1 MATARRLLR
10 SPVGRFL
17 PPLALMGLIFYLSA
31 QSDLDS
37 GVGAAGFVAAKTVHA
52 TEYGLLWLL
61 WHRALRFRH
70 PWVAALICLAYAG
83 SDEYHQ
89 TFVHGRDG
97 TPRDLI
103 FDMGGAGLAAL
114 AYYRLWRGRLRR
126 RLDPAALGGDQD
138 RLRAVDRSQLPVDVV
153 EVGADGAGRQ

>member
-1 MATARRLLR
+1 MTTAGRLLR
-10 SPVGRFL
+10 SPVGRFA
-17 PPLALMGLIFYLSA
+17 PPLALMGLIFFLSA

-37 GVGAAGFVAAKTVHA
+37 GIGAAGTVAAKLVHA

-70 PWVAALICLAYAG
+70 PWVSALICLAYAG
-83 SDEYHQ
+83 GDEYHQ

-103 FDMGGAGLAAL
+103 FDMAGVGLAAL
-114 AYYRLWRGRLRR
+114 GYYRLRRR

-138 RLRAVDRSQLPVDVV
+138 RLGAVDRSQLPVDVV
-153 EVGADGAGRQ
+153 EVGADRAGRQ

>member
-1 MATARRLLR
+1 MRRTGALLD
-10 SPVGRFL
+10 STPGRFL
-17 PPLALMGLIFYLSA
+17 PPLALMGLIFFLSA

-61 WHRALRFRH
+61 WHRALRSRR
-70 PWVAALICLAYAG
+70 PWVAAAICLVYAA
-83 SDEYHQ
+83 SDEFHQ

-97 TPRDLI
+97 TPRDVL
-103 FDMGGAGLAAL
+103 FDMAGAGLAAL
-114 AYYRLWRGRLRR
+114 AYYRLWLPRVRA
-126 RLDPAALGGDQD
+126 RLDPSALGGDQD
-138 RLRAVDRSQLPVDVV
+138 RLRAVDRPQLPVDVV